1 MLRHCEIEAD
11 YEKDIQKRYILFIV
25 LSVES
30 ILGQMQAELAA
41 AGQSTAPVGQLR
53 SQYQNAKASQKAAYL
68 AMARGA

>member
-30 ILGQMQAELAA
+30 ILGQMQAELVT
-41 AGQSTAPVGQLR
+41 AGQSTAPVG
-53 SQYQNAKASQKAAYL
+53 
-68 AMARGA
+68 